1 MSSDRFAGIRRVLRF
16 RNLER
21 DLDEE
26 LAFHFEQTVEE
37 LMQRGMTRPQAEAEA
52 RRRFGDERRW
62 RRELGKLDR
71 QAEARRRLGEQLA
84 AVRDHVRYALRRM
97 ARAPG
102 LTLAVVLTFALG
114 IGANATMFGIVDRLL
129 LRAPAHIVDPESVK
143 RLVSEYMSPVTG
155 SLEIDVVVAYPDY
168 LDFAGASS
176 FSAVAG
182 YTGRTLTLGE
192 GEGARQLDAGLV
204 TGNFF
209 SLLGVRPALGRF
221 FAPEEDAVGAQGVA
235 VISAG
240 LWREQFGG
248 DRSVLGA
255 TLDFGYGSY
264 TIVGVAPDNFTGVEL
279 RRRDVWLPLHTSL
292 SQLLSGPAWERRTTS
307 RTSYWLYV
315 VARLAPRIGPEAAAA
330 EATTLFRTGRADLRE
345 DNPFRTA
352 HVLAAPI
359 IAGRGPLAA
368 AETRVAKWLAGVS
381 LSVLLIASANV
392 ANLLLARA
400 VRQRREI
407 GVRLALGISRRRL
420 LAQMLTESLMLALLG
435 GVAALLVTRWGA
447 GLVRKLLLPNVAW
460 GDSVVDARVLGFV
473 LVLTLLVGLA
483 AGLAPALQS
492 SRPDLVAALKSGG
505 RGASGA
511 GSRTRHALTVLQ
523 AALSVVLLVG
533 AGLFVRSLQR
543 VEALDLG
550 VRTEGALVVRP
561 VFAPGLSEE
570 QQTTFYRDAQERL
583 RELPGVAHSAASVGV
598 PFRTVITTGLE
609 VPGLDSLPRI
619 GGGDPFV
626 YAVGPGYFGAVGLQ
640 VSRGRG
646 ILPTDVQ
653 GALRVAVVSE
663 TMARALW
670 PGEPP
675 LGKCLIV
682 GGEEGEPAP
691 PCTEVVGV
699 VTDTRRSSL
708 VEGPAMQYYVPLA
721 QNIIREAPHALLV
734 RAAGD
739 PAVLMPVIRRE
750 LLGLGPEVRFI
761 TVQPYAELLDP
772 ERRSWTLGAT
782 MFTVF
787 GLLALVVA
795 AIGLYSVL
803 AFGVAQR
810 TQELGIRA
818 ALGASRER
826 LVGLV
831 LGEGLRLVAVGVAL
845 GLAAAL
851 LLSRRIA
858 PLLFEVSP
866 HDPITLGGVVVVL
879 LLVSVLASVLPALRA
894 TRVDPSTAL
903 RAE

>member
-1 MSSDRFAGIRRVLRF
+1 MNSDRFAGIRRVLRI
-16 RNLER
+16 RNVER
-21 DLDEE
+21 DLDDE
-26 LAFHFEQTVEE
+26 LTFHFEQTVEE
-37 LMQRGMTRPQAEAEA
+37 LMQKGRSRPQAEEEA
-52 RRRFGDERRW
+52 KRRFGDERRW

-71 QAEARRRLGEQLA
+71 QAESRRRLGERLA
-84 AVRDHVRYALRRM
+84 AVRDDVRYAFRRM
-97 ARAPG
+97 ARSPG
-102 LTLAVVLTFALG
+102 LTAAVVLTFALG

-129 LRAPAHIVDPESVK
+129 LRPPAHIVEPESVK
-143 RLVSEYMSPVTG
+143 RLVAEYMSPATG
-155 SLEIDVVVAYPDY
+155 SLEIDEVVTYPDY
-168 LDFAGASS
+168 LDFAGAGS

-182 YTGRTLTLGE
+182 YTRRRLTIGE

-221 FAPEEDAVGAQGVA
+221 FGPEEDAAGVEGAA
-235 VISAG
+235 VISWG

-248 DRSVLGA
+248 DRSALGA
-255 TLDFGYGSY
+255 TIDFGYGPY
-264 TIVGVAPDNFTGVEL
+264 TIVGIAPRDFTGVDL
-279 RRRDVWLPLHTSL
+279 QRVDVWLPLHTAL
-292 SQLLSGPAWERRTTS
+292 SQMLGGPTWERRTTS
-307 RTSYWLYV
+307 RNTYWLYV
-315 VARLAPRIGPEAAAA
+315 VARVAPGVGPEAAAA
-330 EATTLFRTGRADLRE
+330 EATTLYRGGRADEPE
-345 DNPFRTA
+345 DNPFRSA
-352 HVLAAPI
+352 QVLAAPL

-368 AETRVAKWLAGVS
+368 AETSVAKWLAGVS
-381 LSVLLIASANV
+381 LIVLLIASANV

-400 VRQRREI
+400 ATRRHEVA
-407 GVRLALGISRRRL
+407 VRLALGISRRRL

-435 GVAALLVTRWGA
+435 GAAALLVTRWGA
-447 GLVRKLLLPNVAW
+447 DLVRNLLLPDIVW
-460 GDSVVDARVLGFV
+460 GDSAVDGRVLVFV
-473 LVLTLLVGLA
+473 LLLSLLVGIA

-492 SRPDLVAALKSGG
+492 SRPDLVTALKSGG
-505 RGASGA
+505 RGASTA
-511 GSRTRHALTVLQ
+511 GSRTRNALTILQ

-550 VRTEGALVVRP
+550 IRTEGVLMVRP

-570 QQTTFYRDAQERL
+570 QQTAFYRKAQERL
-583 RELPGVAHSAASVGV
+583 NEVPGVAHAAASVGV
-598 PFRTVITTGLE
+598 PFRTVITTNLE

-619 GGGDPFV
+619 GGGAPYA
-626 YAVGPGYFGAVGLQ
+626 YAVGPGYLAALGLQ
-640 VSRGRG
+640 LRQGRG
-646 ILPTDVQ
+646 ILPTDVE
-653 GALRVAVVSE
+653 GAPRVAVVNE

-670 PGEPP
+670 PGEQP
-675 LGKCLIV
+675 LGKCMII
-682 GGEEGEPAP
+682 GGAEGEPPP

-699 VTDTRRSSL
+699 VVDARRSDL
-708 VEGPAMQYYVPLA
+708 VEVAAMQYYVPLA
-721 QNIIREAPHALLV
+721 QDVIREAPHALLV

-739 PAVLMPVIRRE
+739 PAALIPVVQRE

-761 TVQPYAELLDP
+761 GAQHFSEVLAP
-772 ERRSWTLGAT
+772 EKRSWKLGAT

-818 ALGASRER
+818 ALGATRER
-826 LVGLV
+826 LLGLV
-831 LGEGLRLVAVGVAL
+831 LGEGVKLVAIGIAL
-845 GLAAAL
+845 GLIVAL
-851 LLSRRIA
+851 LAGPRIA

-866 HDPITLGGVVVVL
+866 RDPLTLGAVAVVL

-894 TRVDPSTAL
+894 TRVDPSHAL